1 MKKLFVLMTL
11 SFFVLGSSVFAA
23 HSFQTTFNYNTSAA
37 AQFIELDEASG
48 NLWITSGGTGNPD
61 FCFVFST
68 TGVEAAFSPLTA
80 GLSSLG
86 VYTAFRQTSGIGID
100 KSVTPHIAYVVTD
113 LNNTDTGHYISKFN
127 TQTGAAIN
135 GLDSTSGN
143 WLNTTGQFNRIGDV
157 AFDAAGNLFMVA
169 KVAATG
175 GPTCFVLDKATG
187 AVLNQATAI
196 FTGGGAIKRGMGVSS
211 DGNTVYLA
219 DESQDIVWKLTG
231 DSSLLSGSTAI
242 SYSSA
247 TLAAYVTADNP
258 SACEVDSNGNVYI
271 SVSGAN
277 KVDIYNAAGTLVETL
292 APTSPMWD
300 GGNFLPRGVAFS
312 SADPNTNTLW
322 VARFQ
327 TVSQLTTPESGPVAV
342 FTTQAAVDNWSGY
355 SF

>member
-1 MKKLFVLMTL
+1 MKKTL
-11 SFFVLGSSVFAA
+11 ALLTISIFALGTSVFAA
-23 HSFQTTFNYNTSAA
+23 HSMQTTFNYNTTAS

-48 NLWITSGGTGNPD
+48 NLWVAVGGVGNPD
-61 FCFVFST
+61 MAFVYST

-80 GLSSLG
+80 GLSSAG
-86 VYTAFRQTSGIGID
+86 VYTSFRQTSGVGID
-100 KSVTPHIAYVVTD
+100 KSVTPHVAYVVTD
-113 LNNTDTGHYISKFN
+113 MNNTDIGHYISKFN

-143 WLNTTGQFNRIGDV
+143 WLNTTAQFNRIGDV
-157 AFDAAGNLFMVA
+157 AFDAAGHLFMVA

-175 GPTCFVLDKATG
+175 GPTCFVLDKTTG

-219 DESQDIVWKLTG
+219 DESLDVVWKLTG

-242 SYSSA
+242 SYSGA
-247 TLAAYVTADNP
+247 TLATYVTADNP
-258 SACEVDSNGNVYI
+258 SACEVDSNGNVYV

-300 GGNFLPRGVAFS
+300 GGTFTPRGVAFNS
-312 SADPNTNTLW
+312 GDLNTNTLW
-322 VARFQ
+322 VARFA
-327 TVSQLTTPESGPVAV
+327 TIAEATGSGPIAV
-342 FTTQAAVDNWSGY
+342 FTPPAAIDSWAGY
-355 SF
+355 SL

>member
-11 SFFVLGSSVFAA
+11 SFFVLGTSVFAA
-23 HSFQTTFNYNTSAA
+23 HSLQTTFNYNTTAA

-48 NLWITSGGTGNPD
+48 NLWIASGGTGNPD

-113 LNNTDTGHYISKFN
+113 YGAADNQHYISKFN
-127 TQTGAAIN
+127 TQTGVASN

-143 WLNTTGQFNRIGDV
+143 WSPFNRIGDIQ
-157 AFDAAGNLFMVA
+157 FDASGKLFMVA
-169 KVAATG
+169 KVSPTA
-175 GPTCFVLDKATG
+175 GPTAWVLDKTTG
-187 AVLNQATAI
+187 AVSNQATAI
-196 FTGGGAIKRGMGVSS
+196 YSGGGAIKRGMGVSS

-242 SYSSA
+242 TYSGA

-258 SACEVDSNGNVYI
+258 SACEVDPNGNVYI
-271 SVSGAN
+271 SVTGAN
-277 KVDIYNAAGTLVETL
+277 KVDIYNAAGTLVETI

-327 TVSQLTTPESGPVAV
+327 TITQTTTPDSGPIAV
-342 FTTQAAVDNWSGY
+342 FTTLAAVDNWSGY